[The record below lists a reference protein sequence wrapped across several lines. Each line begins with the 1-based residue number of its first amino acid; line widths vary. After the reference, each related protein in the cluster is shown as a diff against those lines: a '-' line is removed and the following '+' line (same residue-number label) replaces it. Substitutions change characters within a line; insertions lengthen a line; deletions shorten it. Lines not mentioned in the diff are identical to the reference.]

1 MSISYIGLGPTR
13 MSAAGAPTSLIRLD
27 CCPTTLKLLSI
38 IDQGPLLCNSF
49 DDNLTYLSSISK
61 FKTRFKA
68 IPLKVCSSD

>member
-38 IDQGPLLCNSF
+38 THQGLLPWN
-49 DDNLTYLSSISK
+49 
-61 FKTRFKA
+61 
-68 IPLKVCSSD
+68 SSDDS